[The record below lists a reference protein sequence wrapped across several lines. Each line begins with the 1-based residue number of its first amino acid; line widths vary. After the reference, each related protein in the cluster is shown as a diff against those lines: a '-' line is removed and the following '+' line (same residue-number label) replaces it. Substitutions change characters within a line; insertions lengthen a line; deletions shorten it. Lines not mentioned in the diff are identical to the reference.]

1 MSRVQVLGTSPFP
14 KKKLREDGGK
24 CHRRTAPSQGGFV
37 ETFRACVPVGGAA
50 ATKLPA
56 GGAHLGH
63 CEIQDLTSES
73 TLTHHPA
80 LQALP
85 VLTRRDPLSS

>member
-1 MSRVQVLGTSPFP
+1 M
-14 KKKLREDGGK
+14 
-24 CHRRTAPSQGGFV
+24 
-37 ETFRACVPVGGAA
+37 PVGGAA

-73 TLTHHPA
+73 TALTHHPA

-85 VLTRRDPLSS
+85 ALTRRDPLSSQSVYLQSTHTERQIETIPSCTTTATQAIQTSQHQHSLLIYH